1 MTTMKQLGLQ
11 EFIET
16 SDDIALLLYEA
27 NVGNAKREKMTLKQ
41 LLHFELLK
49 FAVYLAD
56 ADGEMDEKELAVI
69 QESLAIEST
78 AEELAAMKKR
88 EGITDKFGEKIPTIL
103 KYPVLAD
110 AAHKISPDPFRG
122 QKAMVFYDTFKLF
135 GETMLAAHAKET
147 DELEVSRFTEYVE
160 RMEKFIKGYGI
171 WYAGDR
177 KIYRPIEPVIEE
189 TEESAQEK
197 AAKLEELLSEFNG
210 LTGLAGVKHQVNS
223 LINLMRVQKMRQDQ
237 GMKSSDVSK
246 HMVFAGNPGTGK
258 TTVARMLGEIY
269 KYLGILPKGQLVE
282 VDRGGIV
289 KGFIGQTATRVQEVV
304 DEALG
309 GMLFVDEAYTLT
321 VGKGEGDFGQEAVD
335 TLLKSMEDHRSE
347 FVVVVAGY
355 TDLMEQFL
363 SSNPGLKSRFSNYIY
378 FEDYTADE
386 LMEIL
391 HKNLEKQEYKL
402 SPKAEK
408 KAKKLIEERVANKPD
423 NFANARDIR
432 NFMEHAIANH
442 ATRVV
447 SMEGADSNKDL
458 LSTLEAE
465 DLQEFPK

>member
-1 MTTMKQLGLQ
+1 MKQLGLT
-11 EFIET
+11 EFIST
-16 SDDIALLLYEA
+16 ADDIANLLQEA
-27 NVGNAKREKMTLKQ
+27 NVGNVKAEKMTLKE

-69 QESLAIEST
+69 QEALGIEST
-78 AEELAAMKKR
+78 VEELYKMKKR
-88 EGITDKFGEKIPTIL
+88 EGITDKFGEKIPSVL

-122 QKAMVFYDTFKLF
+122 QKAMVYYDTFKLF
-135 GETMLAAHAKET
+135 GETILAAHTKDT
-147 DELEVSRFTEYVE
+147 DELVISRFTEYVE
-160 RMEKFIKGYGI
+160 RMEKFIKSYGI
-171 WYAGDR
+171 WFVGSS

-189 TEESAQEK
+189 SAESAEEK

-210 LTGLAGVKHQVNS
+210 LTGLGSVKRQVNS
-223 LINLMRVQKMRQDQ
+223 LINLMRVQKMRADQ

-269 KYLGILPKGQLVE
+269 RYLGILPKGQLVE
-282 VDRGGIV
+282 VDRGGLV
-289 KGFIGQTATRVQEVV
+289 KGFVGQTATRVQEVV

-378 FEDYTADE
+378 FEDYTAEE
-386 LMEIL
+386 LMDIL
-391 HKNLEKQEYKL
+391 HKNLAKQEYKL
-402 SPKAEK
+402 SPAAEV
-408 KAKKLIEERVANKPD
+408 KAKELIEYRVANKPD
-423 NFANARDIR
+423 NFANARDVR

-442 ATRVV
+442 ACRVV
-447 SMEGADSNKDL
+447 ELKGAEKDKEI

-465 DLQEFPK
+465 DLQEFD

>member
-1 MTTMKQLGLQ
+1 MKQLGLQ
-11 EFIET
+11 EFIQT
-16 SDDIALLLYEA
+16 SDDIANLLQEA
-27 NVGNAKREKMTLKQ
+27 NVGNVNAEKMTLKE

-56 ADGEMDEKELAVI
+56 ADGNIDEKEIAVI
-69 QESLAIEST
+69 KDSLGIESSVD
-78 AEELAAMKKR
+78 ELYAMKKR
-88 EGITDKFGEKIPTIL
+88 EGITDKFGEKIPTVL

-135 GETMLAAHAKET
+135 GETVLAAHTEET
-147 DELEVSRFTEYVE
+147 DELQASRLTEYVE
-160 RMEKFIKGYGI
+160 RMEKFIKSYGI
-171 WYAGDR
+171 WYVGDR

-189 TEESAQEK
+189 TAESAEEK
-197 AAKLEELLSEFNG
+197 AAKLEELLSEFNE
-210 LTGLAGVKHQVNS
+210 LTGLSGVKHQVNS
-223 LINLMRVQKMRQDQ
+223 LINLMRVQKMREEQ

-269 KYLGILPKGQLVE
+269 HYLGILPKGQLVE
-282 VDRGGIV
+282 VDRGGLV
-289 KGFIGQTATRVQEVV
+289 KGFVGQTAVRVQEVV
-304 DEALG
+304 DDALG

-321 VGKGEGDFGQEAVD
+321 VGKGDGDFGQEAVD

-363 SSNPGLKSRFSNYIY
+363 SSNPGLKSRFSNYIF

-386 LMEIL
+386 LMDIL
-391 HKNLEKQEYKL
+391 HKNLKKQEYTL
-402 SPKAEK
+402 SPEAEE
-408 KAKKLIEERVANKPD
+408 KAKKMIEDRVANKPD

-432 NFMEHAIANH
+432 NFLEHAISNH
-442 ATRVV
+442 ASRVV
-447 SMEGADSNKDL
+447 ELKGADKDKTIL
-458 LSTLEAE
+458 ATIEAE
-465 DLQEFPK
+465 DLQDFSM